1 MQVKKIKVNHKKN
14 IALVAH
20 DHKKKELLDWVKRH
34 EEKLSNHNFI
44 GTGTTAALISN
55 ETSLDVKRLV
65 SGPLGGDQQLGA
77 KISDSKIDILIFFWD
92 PLEAQPHD
100 PDVKALLRIS
110 TLYNISMATSPT
122 TADYILSSPMFNE
135 EYEVEILDNEYS
147 VEDRISKNKWWIIL
161 YKILAQ
167 LLKYCKLKIY
177 FAN

>member
-1 MQVKKIKVNHKKN
+1 MEVKSIKVKEKKT

-34 EEKLSNHNFI
+34 EDELRGHKFI
-44 GTGTTAALISN
+44 GTGTTAALISR

-77 KISDSKIDILIFFWD
+77 KISDSQIDILIFFWD

-110 TLYNISMATSPT
+110 TLYNIALATSAT
-122 TADYILSSPMFNE
+122 TADYILSSPMFSS

-147 VEDRISKNKWWIIL
+147 VEDRISKSD
-161 YKILAQ
+161 
-167 LLKYCKLKIY
+167 
-177 FAN
+177 FD

>member
-1 MQVKKIKVNHKKN
+1 MQVKKIKVKEKKN

-20 DHKKKELLDWVKRH
+20 DHKKKELLAWVKRH
-34 EEKLSNHNFI
+34 EEKLKGHNFI
-44 GTGTTAALISN
+44 GTGTTAALISR

-110 TLYNISMATSPT
+110 TLYNIAMATSPT
-122 TADYILSSPMFNE
+122 TGDYILSSPMFNE
-135 EYEVEILDNEYS
+135 EYDVEILDNEYS
-147 VEDRISKNKWWIIL
+147 VEDRISKND
-161 YKILAQ
+161 
-167 LLKYCKLKIY
+167 
-177 FAN
+177 FD